1 MLTYGVLFWEFFKIG
16 LFAVGGGMV
25 TIPFLF
31 DLTRKFDWFT
41 AEELTN
47 MIAVSQS
54 TPGPVGVNMATYAG
68 FQAAGVWGGIIA
80 TFGLALP
87 SMVIVIWISKLLKRC
102 AQNPLVCEI
111 MAAIRPAVVA
121 LILLAGAELFKLSVT
136 NYVSG
141 VFAAVFFAM
150 VYFYNGEPLKK
161 NYRKFNITAVNKKD
175 DLESMKEVLTRRL
188 TRLKEE
194 NGIMPDLIILDGGRT
209 QLEVGYN
216 VLKELNINIKI
227 VGLFKT
233 DKHRTSGLIDVDGN
247 TYFFDDNK
255 PLFFMLTRM
264 QDEVHRYAITTH
276 IKKRNKSMFNSIYSG
291 IKGLGPKKIELL
303 NKAFPNISELKNA
316 TIEELNQI
324 LPKEIAIQ
332 LLEKIKKEYK

>member
-121 LILLAGAELFKLSVT
+121 LILLAGAELIKLSVT

-150 VYFYNGEPLKK
+150 VYFYKRSPIF
-161 NYRKFNITAVNKKD
+161 Y
-175 DLESMKEVLTRRL
+175 
-188 TRLKEE
+188 
-194 NGIMPDLIILDGGRT
+194 IILAA
-209 QLEVGYN
+209 
-216 VLKELNINIKI
+216 VLG
-227 VGLFKT
+227 V
-233 DKHRTSGLIDVDGN
+233 
-247 TYFFDDNK
+247 
-255 PLFFMLTRM
+255 
-264 QDEVHRYAITTH
+264 A
-276 IKKRNKSMFNSIYSG
+276 
-291 IKGLGPKKIELL
+291 
-303 NKAFPNISELKNA
+303 LK
-316 TIEELNQI
+316 L
-324 LPKEIAIQ
+324 
-332 LLEKIKKEYK
+332 

>member
-141 VFAAVFFAM
+141 VLRRCFLRWFIFIREARFF
-150 VYFYNGEPLKK
+150 
-161 NYRKFNITAVNKKD
+161 
-175 DLESMKEVLTRRL
+175 
-188 TRLKEE
+188 
-194 NGIMPDLIILDGGRT
+194 ILFLRP
-209 QLEVGYN
+209 
-216 VLKELNINIKI
+216 
-227 VGLFKT
+227 F
-233 DKHRTSGLIDVDGN
+233 
-247 TYFFDDNK
+247 
-255 PLFFMLTRM
+255 
-264 QDEVHRYAITTH
+264 
-276 IKKRNKSMFNSIYSG
+276 
-291 IKGLGPKKIELL
+291 
-303 NKAFPNISELKNA
+303 
-316 TIEELNQI
+316 
-324 LPKEIAIQ
+324 
-332 LLEKIKKEYK
+332 